1 MLSQWV
7 WRFGVCFMWVGVAGL
22 VLGFVG
28 VCVASDCGWVPFL
41 CVLFCWLLV
50 VGCLWCISGCDSW
63 LLADVC

>member
-1 MLSQWV
+1 MGLALWCV
-7 WRFGVCFMWVGVAGL
+7 FYVGECCRFGFGFCWGVAN
-22 VLGFVG
+22 
-28 VCVASDCGWVPFL
+28 DCGWVSFL